1 MYQDPRKDIG
11 EMTHGLKSLASH
23 ITTPEQKT
31 AFEAYLHKL
40 SNDPSVPPDMKFI
53 PLGFLDSLQSAPP
66 VSPPQGTV
74 KDKIEGQL
82 MAQNTNPV
90 GIAANMPQ
98 MQPRGPQPPQ
108 QPTQQPPQALY
119 EGGVAQLPVSDSM
132 YNFREGGIIGYA
144 GGGMTARGMIEE
156 AFNQYKAYKP
166 EAPVDFDAF
175 KQQYIAAHPEATA
188 LSKPVGE
195 TMSKYLEEQILRDKA
210 EHEKQTGE
218 VSKQNQNLALS
229 NALLAA
235 AQQTRGTKGLG
246 SLGPAL
252 AGFGTTMNEA
262 TAAEDQRLNTLTA
275 KKREQDMIIAKYK
288 NELETAQRA
297 ADEGNMTKS
306 LESRNKLIA
315 MNNEAKLKGI
325 DLASHL
331 AVPLASLESSAMM
344 ANKAHAVPETI
355 QLADRLMKE
364 SGGKLTFDQ
373 ALERVK
379 VLGATGQLGSVE
391 QQKFATIL
399 RERDKVDAEPSIR
412 IGMMAKE
419 GSPQRIA
426 AETEKAKRYKA
437 IDDYANSIHGGKTT
451 EAPTPTPTAG
461 PGGLPTT
468 LNYDAKGNRIG

>member
-40 SNDPSVPPDMKFI
+40 SNDPSVPQDMKFI

-98 MQPRGPQPPQ
+98 MQPRGPQQPQ
-108 QPTQQPPQALY
+108 QQPPQALY
-119 EGGVAQLPVSDSM
+119 EGGVAQLPVSNSM
-132 YNFREGGIIGYA
+132 YNFKEGGIIGYA
-144 GGGMTARGMIEE
+144 EGGMTARGMIEE

-166 EAPVDFDAF
+166 EAPVDFDSF

-188 LSKPVGE
+188 LAKPVGE
-195 TMSKYLEEQILRDKA
+195 TMGKYLEEQILRDKA
-210 EHEKQTGE
+210 EHERQTGE

-252 AGFGTTMNEA
+252 AGFGTVMNES
-262 TAAEDQRLNTLTA
+262 TAAEEQRLSGLNA

-306 LESRNKLIA
+306 LESRNKAIQTA
-315 MNNEAKLKGI
+315 NDIKKMGI
-325 DLASHL
+325 DLPTHFASTL
-331 AVPLASLESSAMM
+331 GQLESSAMM
-344 ANKAHAVPETI
+344 ANKAHAVPESI

-364 SGGKLTFDQ
+364 SGGKLTFEQ
-373 ALERVK
+373 ALNKIAENRSM
-379 VLGATGQLGSVE
+379 GQLGSVE
-391 QQKFATIL
+391 QNKIATIL
-399 RERDKVDAEPSIR
+399 KERDKVDADPTIR
-412 IGMMAKE
+412 MGMMAKE

-437 IDDYANSIHGGKTT
+437 IDDYANNMFDGKKT
-451 EAPTPTPTAG
+451 EVPAPTPTAG

>member
-40 SNDPSVPPDMKFI
+40 SNDPSVPQDMKFI

-98 MQPRGPQPPQ
+98 MQPRGPQPQ
-108 QPTQQPPQALY
+108 QPQQQPPQALY
-119 EGGVAQLPVSDSM
+119 EGGVAQLPVSNSM

-144 GGGMTARGMIEE
+144 GGGMTAEGMIKE
-156 AFNQYKAYKP
+156 AFDQYKAYKP
-166 EAPVDFDAF
+166 EAPVDFDVF

-188 LSKPVGE
+188 LAKPVGE
-195 TMSKYLEEQILRDKA
+195 SFGKYLEEQANRDKA
-210 EHEKQTGE
+210 EHERQTGE
-218 VSKQNQNLALS
+218 MSQRNKDLGFS
-229 NALLAA
+229 NALIAA
-235 AQQTRGTKGLG
+235 SQQTRGTKGIG

-252 AGFGTTMNEA
+252 AGFGTSVNA
-262 TAAEDQRLNTLTA
+262 STAAEDERLNALNV
-275 KKREQDMIIAKYK
+275 KRREQDMMIAKYR

-306 LESRNKLIA
+306 LESRNKAIQLA
-315 MNNEAKLKGI
+315 NEAKKMGI
-325 DLASHL
+325 DLAMHL
-331 AVPLASLESSAMM
+331 ATPLAQLESSRIM
-344 ANKAHAVPETI
+344 AAKQHATPESI

-364 SGGKLTFDQ
+364 SGGKLTFDK

-379 VLGATGQLGSVE
+379 ELNATGQLGSAQERLQENYAKSRQAIVSSYRMLQGDPKMQAKME
-391 QQKFATIL
+391 KEL
-399 RERDKVDAEPSIR
+399 RDLDAQYR
-412 IGMMAKE
+412 AFGLT
-419 GSPQRIA
+419 G
-426 AETEKAKRYKA
+426 
-437 IDDYANSIHGGKTT
+437 
-451 EAPTPTPTAG
+451 APTETPVPTAT
-461 PGGLPTT
+461 PGLLPPPTGKFGVAT
-468 LNYDAKGNRIG
+468 EVKP

>member
-31 AFEAYLHKL
+31 AFEAYLRKL

-53 PLGFLDSLQSAPP
+53 PLGFLDSLQSTPP

-98 MQPRGPQPPQ
+98 MQPRGPQQPQ
-108 QPTQQPPQALY
+108 QQPPQALY
-119 EGGVAQLPVSDSM
+119 DGGVAQLPVSNSM

-188 LSKPVGE
+188 LAKPVGE
-195 TMSKYLEEQILRDKA
+195 TMGKYLEEQILRDKA
-210 EHEKQTGE
+210 EHERQTGE

-252 AGFGTTMNEA
+252 AGFGTTMNES
-262 TAAEDQRLNTLTA
+262 TAAEEQRLNTLTA

-297 ADEGNMTKS
+297 AAEGDMTKS
-306 LESRNKLIA
+306 LESRNKAIQTA
-315 MNNEAKLKGI
+315 NEAKKMGI
-325 DLASHL
+325 DLAMHL
-331 AVPLASLESSAMM
+331 ATPLAQLESSAMM
-344 ANKAHAVPETI
+344 ANKAHAVPESI
-355 QLADRLMKE
+355 QLATALMKE
-364 SGGKLTFDQ
+364 NPKLTFDN

-379 VLGATGQLGSVE
+379 VLGATGQLGSA
-391 QQKFATIL
+391 Q
-399 RERDKVDAEPSIR
+399 ERLQENYAKTRQAIVASYRMLQGDPKMKIKMDKELSDLDAQYKSYGLT
-412 IGMMAKE
+412 GM
-419 GSPQRIA
+419 P
-426 AETEKAKRYKA
+426 TE
-437 IDDYANSIHGGKTT
+437 
-451 EAPTPTPTAG
+451 TPTPTAA
-461 PGGLPTT
+461 PGLLPPPTGKFGVAT
-468 LNYDAKGNRIG
+468 EVKR

>member
-98 MQPRGPQPPQ
+98 MQPRGPQQPQ
-108 QPTQQPPQALY
+108 QQPPQALY

-195 TMSKYLEEQILRDKA
+195 TMGKYLEEQILRDKA

-252 AGFGTTMNEA
+252 AGFGTTMNES
-262 TAAEDQRLNTLTA
+262 TAAEDQRLNTLNV
-275 KKREQDMIIAKYK
+275 KKREQDMLIAKYK

-297 ADEGNMTKS
+297 AAEGDMTKS
-306 LESRNKLIA
+306 IESRNKAIQIA
-315 MNNEAKLKGI
+315 NDAKKMGI
-325 DLASHL
+325 DVATHL
-331 AVPLASLESSAMM
+331 ATPLAQLESSAMI
-344 ANKAHAVPETI
+344 ANKTHATPESI

-399 RERDKVDAEPSIR
+399 KERDKVDADPSIR

-451 EAPTPTPTAG
+451 EAPTPTAAPGLLPPPAG
-461 PGGLPTT
+461 KFGQYKEVKP
-468 LNYDAKGNRIG
+468 

>member
-31 AFEAYLHKL
+31 AFEAYLRKL
-40 SNDPSVPPDMKFI
+40 SNDPSVPQDMKFI

-98 MQPRGPQPPQ
+98 MQPRGPQPQ
-108 QPTQQPPQALY
+108 QPQQQPPQALY
-119 EGGVAQLPVSDSM
+119 EGGVAQLPVSNSM

-188 LSKPVGE
+188 LAKPVGE
-195 TMSKYLEEQILRDKA
+195 TMGKYLEEQILRDKA
-210 EHEKQTGE
+210 EHERQTGE

-252 AGFGTTMNEA
+252 AGFGTVMNES
-262 TAAEDQRLNTLTA
+262 TAAEEQRLSGLNA

-297 ADEGNMTKS
+297 AAEGDMTKS
-306 LESRNKLIA
+306 LESRNKAIQTA
-315 MNNEAKLKGI
+315 NEAKKMGI
-325 DLASHL
+325 DLAMHL
-331 AVPLASLESSAMM
+331 ATPLAQLDSSAMM
-344 ANKAHAVPETI
+344 ANKAHAVPESI
-355 QLADRLMKE
+355 QLATALMKE
-364 SGGKLTFDQ
+364 NPKLTFDN

-379 VLGATGQLGSVE
+379 VLGAAGQLGSVE

-399 RERDKVDAEPSIR
+399 KERDKVDNDSAIK

-419 GSPQRIA
+419 GTPQRIA

-437 IDDYANSIHGGKTT
+437 IDDYADSMFGGKKT
-451 EAPTPTPTAG
+451 EVPAPTPTAG

>member
-1 MYQDPRKDIG
+1 
-11 EMTHGLKSLASH
+11 
-23 ITTPEQKT
+23 
-31 AFEAYLHKL
+31 
-40 SNDPSVPPDMKFI
+40 
-53 PLGFLDSLQSAPP
+53 
-66 VSPPQGTV
+66 
-74 KDKIEGQL
+74 
-82 MAQNTNPV
+82 
-90 GIAANMPQ
+90 
-98 MQPRGPQPPQ
+98 
-108 QPTQQPPQALY
+108 
-119 EGGVAQLPVSDSM
+119 M

-188 LSKPVGE
+188 LAKPVGE

-210 EHEKQTGE
+210 EHERQTGE

-252 AGFGTTMNEA
+252 AGFGTVMNES
-262 TAAEDQRLNTLTA
+262 TAAEEQRLSGLNA

-297 ADEGNMTKS
+297 AAEGDMTKS
-306 LESRNKLIA
+306 LESRNKAIQTA
-315 MNNEAKLKGI
+315 NEAKKMGI
-325 DLASHL
+325 DLAMHL
-331 AVPLASLESSAMM
+331 ATPLAQLDSSAMM
-344 ANKAHAVPETI
+344 ANKAHAVPESI
-355 QLADRLMKE
+355 QLATALMKE
-364 SGGKLTFDQ
+364 NPKLTFDN

-379 VLGATGQLGSVE
+379 VLGAAGQLGSVE

-399 RERDKVDAEPSIR
+399 KERDKVDNDSAIK

-419 GSPQRIA
+419 GTPQRIA

-437 IDDYANSIHGGKTT
+437 IDDYADSMFGGKKT
-451 EAPTPTPTAG
+451 EVPAPTPTAG

>member
-31 AFEAYLHKL
+31 AFEAYLRKL
-40 SNDPSVPPDMKFI
+40 SNDPSVPQDMKFI

-98 MQPRGPQPPQ
+98 MQPRGPQPQ
-108 QPTQQPPQALY
+108 QPQQQPPQALY
-119 EGGVAQLPVSDSM
+119 EGGVAQLPVSNSM

-188 LSKPVGE
+188 LAKPVGE

-210 EHEKQTGE
+210 EHERQTGE

-252 AGFGTTMNEA
+252 AGFGTVMNES
-262 TAAEDQRLNTLTA
+262 TAAEEQRLSGLNA

-306 LESRNKLIA
+306 LESRNKAIQTA
-315 MNNEAKLKGI
+315 NEAKKMGI
-325 DLASHL
+325 DLAMHL
-331 AVPLASLESSAMM
+331 ATPLAQLDSSAMM
-344 ANKAHAVPETI
+344 ANKAHAVPESI
-355 QLADRLMKE
+355 QLATALMKE
-364 SGGKLTFDQ
+364 NPKLTFDN

-379 VLGATGQLGSVE
+379 VLGAAGQLGSVE

-399 RERDKVDAEPSIR
+399 KERDKVDNDSAIK

-419 GSPQRIA
+419 GTPQRIA

-437 IDDYANSIHGGKTT
+437 IDDYADSMFGGKKT
-451 EAPTPTPTAG
+451 EVPAPTPTAG

>member
-53 PLGFLDSLQSAPP
+53 PLGFLDSLQSTPP

-98 MQPRGPQPPQ
+98 MQPRGPQQPPQ
-108 QPTQQPPQALY
+108 QLPQQPPQALY

-132 YNFREGGIIGYA
+132 YNYKEGGILGYA
-144 GGGMTARGMIEE
+144 GGGITAEGMIKE
-156 AFNQYKAYKP
+156 AWDQYKAYKP

-195 TMSKYLEEQILRDKA
+195 SFGKYLEEQANRDKA
-210 EHEKQTGE
+210 EHERQTGE
-218 VSKQNQNLALS
+218 MSQRNKDLGFS
-229 NALLAA
+229 NALIAA
-235 AQQTRGTKGLG
+235 SQQTRGTKGLG

-252 AGFGTTMNEA
+252 AGFGTSVNA
-262 TAAEDQRLNTLTA
+262 STAAEDERLNTLNV
-275 KKREQDMIIAKYK
+275 KKREQDMMVAKYR

-331 AVPLASLESSAMM
+331 AVPLASLESSRIM
-344 ANKAHAVPETI
+344 AAKAHATPESI
-355 QLADRLMKE
+355 QVADRLMKE
-364 SGGKLTFDQ
+364 SGGKMTFDQ
-373 ALERVK
+373 ALERAK
-379 VLGATGQLGSVE
+379 VLGATGQLGSVQE
-391 QQKFATIL
+391 RLQEKYATTRQAIVSSYRML
-399 RERDKVDAEPSIR
+399 QGDPK
-412 IGMMAKE
+412 M
-419 GSPQRIA
+419 
-426 AETEKAKRYKA
+426 KAKMDKELSDLDAQYKS
-437 IDDYANSIHGGKTT
+437 YGLTGMTT
-451 EAPTPTPTAG
+451 ETPTSTAA
-461 PGGLPTT
+461 PGLLPPPAGKFGQ
-468 LNYDAKGNRIG
+468 YKEVKP